1 LGEKVSGVVRIEI
14 VETPEALKDLMR
26 QEKDAVRQEKL
37 LVLYWLKTKMVDSV
51 LSAAV
56 RLGKHR
62 TTIQRWLSS
71 YRTRGIAELLSQK
84 PRSGRPRI
92 MKAEIVEK
100 LEKELSQPEGFSS
113 YKEVHQGLTNCCEVP
128 VAYRTVHQWT
138 RYRLQGKLKVPRPV
152 SQKQKAGAPEELKK
166 KLPCLIKAIRSTE

>member
-1 LGEKVSGVVRIEI
+1 MSGVVRIEI
-14 VETPEALKDLMR
+14 VETPEELKDLMR

-71 YRTRGIAELLSQK
+71 YRTGGIAELLSSEASLGNAQNHEGRNCRETRK
-84 PRSGRPRI
+84 RIESTRTIQQLQRSAS
-92 MKAEIVEK
+92 MVDK
-100 LEKELSQPEGFSS
+100 LLRCSCSISDSTSMDKISASR
-113 YKEVHQGLTNCCEVP
+113 K
-128 VAYRTVHQWT
+128 
-138 RYRLQGKLKVPRPV
+138 
-152 SQKQKAGAPEELKK
+152 
-166 KLPCLIKAIRSTE
+166 IKSATSGE

>member
-1 LGEKVSGVVRIEI
+1 MSGVVWIEI
-14 VETPEALKDLMR
+14 VETPQKLKDLMR

-37 LVLYWLKTKMVDSV
+37 LVLYWLKTQMVDSV

-71 YRTRGIAELLSQK
+71 YRTGGIAELLSQK
-84 PRSGRPRI
+84 PRSGKPRI

-113 YKEVHQGLTNCCEVP
+113 YKEVHQWLTNCCEVP

-152 SQKQKAGAPEELKK
+152 TEKQKAGAPEEF
-166 KLPCLIKAIRSTE
+166 